1 MNKTTKNW
9 PKKKQMSFI
18 VTNPDAAGIDISA
31 TMHAVAVPQ
40 GRDTPEVRI
49 FGAFTQDLRSIAEWL
64 KHCHVTTVAMESTG
78 VYWKPLFTVLVEQGF
93 EVYLVNAKHVKNIT
107 GRKTDMDDAQWL
119 QKLHSCGLL
128 TTSFLPDNETET
140 LRTIVRFRRTL
151 LQDSSRYV
159 LRMEKALELMNIKIH
174 STISDIMGKT
184 GKAII
189 EAIINGERNAGN
201 FIKHVDPRIK
211 AARSE
216 IIKSLEG
223 TWRQEHLFTLEQCYQ
238 LYNYVQQKIRD
249 CDKEIEILLQQMAAI
264 HHDGII
270 EEIPASAENRTV
282 PPAKQKK
289 KTKNQPAFDVR
300 AYLTKVHGVDVTS
313 IYGMSETT
321 SLEVLSE
328 TGTDLSKWEDAKH
341 FISWLN
347 LCPNNKITGGKVIS
361 SNLLKKKSNAA
372 TQAFRAAANS
382 LKTSE
387 TWLGDYFRRKKTK
400 GGHKYAIVATARKI
414 ALIYYLMVTT
424 KQDFSPVDLDEYR
437 SKYKESKIAYL
448 EKQLAKLKAA

>member
-1 MNKTTKNW
+1 MDKATKNS
-9 PKKKQMSFI
+9 PNKKEALFI
-18 VTNPDAAGIDISA
+18 ITNPDAAGIDISA
-31 TMHAVAVPQ
+31 SMHAVAVPQ
-40 GRDTPEVRI
+40 GRDTEQVKI
-49 FGAFTQDLRSIAEWL
+49 FGAFTEDLQLIAQWL
-64 KHCHVTTVAMESTG
+64 KHCSVTTVAMESTG
-78 VYWKPLFTVLVEQGF
+78 VYWKPLFTVLVEEGF

-107 GRKTDMDDAQWL
+107 GRKTDMDDAQWI

-140 LRTIVRFRRTL
+140 LRTIVRYRRSL
-151 LQDSSRYV
+151 MQDSSRYV

-189 EAIINGERNAGN
+189 EAIINGQRNAGN
-201 FIKHVDPRIK
+201 FIQYIDPRIK
-211 AARSE
+211 APQSE

-223 TWRQEHLFTLEQCYQ
+223 TWRHEHLFTLKQCYE
-238 LYNYVQQKIRD
+238 LYNYLQQKIAD
-249 CDKEIEILLQQMAAI
+249 CDKEIEMVLQQMSAI
-264 HHDGII
+264 HCDGLI
-270 EEIPASAENRTV
+270 EEFPVSSEKKTTAAG
-282 PPAKQKK
+282 KLKK
-289 KTKNQPAFDVR
+289 KTKNQPSFNVR
-300 AYLTKVHGVDVTS
+300 AYLAKVHGVDVMN

-328 TGTDLSKWEDAKH
+328 TGTDLSKWEDEKH

-347 LCPNNKITGGKVIS
+347 LCPNNKITGGKLIS

-387 TWLGDYFRRKKTK
+387 NWLGDYFRRKKAK

-414 ALIYYLMVTT
+414 ALIYYLMVRN
-424 KQDFSPVDLDEYR
+424 KKEFSPVDLDLYR
-437 SKYKESKIAYL
+437 SKYKETRIAYL